1 MNEYRDYIEP
11 GRRVELIVR
20 TTNSTIRFYCA
31 FDRFEE
37 NSIFVGKPQNKHVQ
51 FNFPLGQMLDLYAY
65 TRGGVFRLRCRLK
78 SYNGEKCELS
88 LPISVDKIQRREFIR
103 VNIKTDV
110 IIKPRPSTRIIT
122 IRTKTKNISAKGLN
136 VVLDQDIS
144 NFANVDLEII
154 FPDRVIKT
162 VAKIIKVKPIDIES
176 RTYYSTSLMFL
187 SITDKE
193 INFIVK
199 KCFEYEAAQ
208 RRKMLEIEY

>member
-88 LPISVDKIQRREFIR
+88 LPISVDKIQRREYIR
-103 VNIKTDV
+103 VKMKIDT
-110 IIKPRPSTRIIT
+110 IIKLSPFAGTKIV
-122 IRTKTKNISAKGLN
+122 RTKSKDISAKGIRLL
-136 VVLDQDIS
+136 LDEDIS
-144 NFANVDLEII
+144 KYAKVELTLI
-154 FPDRVIKT
+154 FSEETINTLAKVIKS
-162 VAKIIKVKPIDIES
+162 KPIEINS
-176 RTYYSTSLMFL
+176 VKYYDTSLEFI
-187 SITDKE
+187 SISDKE

-199 KCFEYEAAQ
+199 KCFEFESAQ
-208 RRKMLEIEY
+208 RRKMLENEI

>member
-1 MNEYRDYIEP
+1 MNEYLDYIET
-11 GRRVELIVR
+11 GKKIELIARVA
-20 TTNSTIRFYCA
+20 NNAIRFFCT
-31 FDRFEE
+31 FDKATDKA
-37 NSIFVGKPQNKHVQ
+37 ITVVKPTNKHIK
-51 FNFPLGQMLDLYAY
+51 FNFPQGQLLELYAY
-65 TRGGVFRLRCRLK
+65 TRGGVFKLKCRLLE
-78 SYNGEKCELS
+78 YNNNICKLS